1 MRSAAREHR
10 RSARETVPGFTSF
23 RAGRKTLYLR
33 DSLAAHAPSILAS
46 LASLNRTPATGAGNR
61 ESGFVIKPNGCP
73 DIFVR
78 RSRRGGL
85 MHFVNRDLYFGLR
98 PRPLVELA
106 VALEA
111 TQRGVPVAEPLGVTI
126 ESLAPGVYRG
136 AMLTQVMAG
145 MTLWELL
152 RTDDDPSVRS
162 FLIEESRRVID
173 RMHEAGLFHDD
184 LNLHNLFVTR
194 IAESFTIVILDLDKA
209 RLYSKPLNPQLRRLN
224 LDRLAR
230 SAHKLDRTGAIF
242 TPPILAL
249 LTR

>member
-1 MRSAAREHR
+1 MRAAARENR
-10 RSARETVPGFTSF
+10 RSARETVPGFASF

-33 DSLAAHAPSILAS
+33 DSLAGDAPSILAS
-46 LASLNRTPATGAGNR
+46 FAALDHTHARGAGNR
-61 ESGFVIKPNGCP
+61 QSGFVIKPTGGP

-78 RSRRGGL
+78 RGRRGGL
-85 MHFVNRDLYFGLR
+85 MHFINRDLYFGLR
-98 PRPLVELA
+98 PRPLMELA

-111 TQRGVPVAEPLGVTI
+111 ARRGVPIAEPLGVVI

-136 AMLTQVMAG
+136 AMLTQAMAG
-145 MTLWELL
+145 TTLWEVLL
-152 RTDDDPSVRS
+152 TDDDSRVRS
-162 FLIEESRRVID
+162 FLIEEARRVID
-173 RMHEAGLFHDD
+173 LMHEVGLFHDD

-194 IAESFTIVILDLDKA
+194 QAESFTIVILDLDKA
-209 RLYSKPLNPQLRRLN
+209 RLYSKPLNSQLRRLN

-230 SAHKLDRTGAIF
+230 SAHKLDRAGAIF